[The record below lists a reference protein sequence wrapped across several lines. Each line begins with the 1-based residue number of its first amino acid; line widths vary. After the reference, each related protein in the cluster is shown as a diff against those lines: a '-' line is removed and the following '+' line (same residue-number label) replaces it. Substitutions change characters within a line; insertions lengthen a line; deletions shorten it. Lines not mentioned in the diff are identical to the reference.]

1 MTPNDQNLAQLFLG
15 FSTAFNKSLKNSQSF
30 HKDVAMV
37 VPSSSGG
44 NNYGWMGAFPRMREW
59 LGDRVINSLSA
70 HTYVVTNRTFEN
82 TVSVPREAIEDDQ
95 YDVYGLIFERLGQDA
110 AQHPDEMVFGL
121 LANGFSTPCYDG
133 QPFLSASHP
142 VGDPRAPS
150 TVSNLQASSSPPWF
164 LLDCGQPMKPMLFQE
179 RLPYQLE
186 AYNNPQSDHVFF
198 KNQFVYGVRSRCNVG
213 LGVWQLAYG
222 STAPLTPANYQAARA
237 AMMSQV
243 SDTGRPLGVKPTH
256 LATVPANEGAALQI
270 LKSLIVDATTN
281 EWANTAV
288 PVVTQFL
295 LQPNPMVAGG
305 SASAT

>member
-1 MTPNDQNLAQLFLG
+1 MTPNDQNMAQIFLG
-15 FSTAFNKSLKNSQSF
+15 FSTVFNKALKNSQTF
-30 HKDVAMV
+30 YKDVAMV
-37 VPSSSGG
+37 VPSSTGG
-44 NNYGWMGAFPRMREW
+44 NNYGWLGAFPRLREW
-59 LGDRVINSLSA
+59 IGDRVINSLSA

-95 YDVYGLIFERLGQDA
+95 YDVYGPIFERLGQDA
-110 AQHPDEMVFGL
+110 AEHPDEMVFGL
-121 LANGFSTPCYDG
+121 LANAFTTPCFDG
-133 QPFLSASHP
+133 QSFFSATHP
-142 VGDPRAPS
+142 VGDPRSPAS
-150 TVSNLQASSSPPWF
+150 VSNLQAGSSPPWF
-164 LLDCGQPMKPMLFQE
+164 LLDCRQAIKPLRFQE
-179 RLPYQLE
+179 RLPYNIE
-186 AYNNPQSDHVFF
+186 AFNSPNADHVFF
-198 KNQFVYGVRSRCNVG
+198 KNKFVYGVRARCNVG

-222 STAPLTPANYQAARA
+222 STAPLTAANYQAARA

-281 EWANTAV
+281 EWAGTAI